1 MDDQF
6 AFPKMVD
13 HGPRSSC
20 SLGKPE
26 DVRYLLMGMTDVSRR
41 VLGLTTYGNISGPIH
56 PCQRHAHDE

>member
-1 MDDQF
+1 MSKLDKPYRREEPQWVKISKRLDSFSRRPKIFLSVDDQF

-26 DVRYLLMGMTDVSRR
+26 DVR
-41 VLGLTTYGNISGPIH
+41 
-56 PCQRHAHDE
+56 